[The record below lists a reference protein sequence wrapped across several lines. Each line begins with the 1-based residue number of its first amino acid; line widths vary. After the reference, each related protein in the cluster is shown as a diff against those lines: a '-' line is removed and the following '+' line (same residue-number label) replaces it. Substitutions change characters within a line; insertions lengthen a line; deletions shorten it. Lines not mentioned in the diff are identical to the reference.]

1 MHNFNILI
9 IFVKLL
15 SLTILM
21 ILFLFIY
28 LEKII
33 ISIIQNIQYIMDN
46 EYIDYFIEIYRIF
59 FFCHDAFRYS
69 FKTLNTC
76 LIVMELIFF
85 IFSLC

>member
-1 MHNFNILI
+1 MHHFNILI

-21 ILFLFIY
+21 ILFLFLFIY

-46 EYIDYFIEIYRIF
+46 EYIDYFIEI
-59 FFCHDAFRYS
+59 
-69 FKTLNTC
+69 
-76 LIVMELIFF
+76 
-85 IFSLC
+85 